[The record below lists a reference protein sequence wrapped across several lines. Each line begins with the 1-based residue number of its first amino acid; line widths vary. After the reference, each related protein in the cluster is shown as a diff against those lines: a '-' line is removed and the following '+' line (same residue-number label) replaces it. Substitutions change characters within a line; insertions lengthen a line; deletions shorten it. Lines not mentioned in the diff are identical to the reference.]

1 MEGLRKVTWYLKIRK
16 IYPCE
21 TRKRKKSNV
30 CIGLGV
36 FRELE
41 KEDQCDSSI
50 LNVMEYQQMK
60 LERSIARSHRFDP

>member
-21 TRKRKKSNV
+21 TRKRKKISV
-30 CIGLGV
+30 SIGLGV

-41 KEDQCDSSI
+41 KEDSATP
-50 LNVMEYQQMK
+50 V
-60 LERSIARSHRFDP
+60 F

>member
-21 TRKRKKSNV
+21 TSKRKKISMS
-30 CIGLGV
+30 IGLGV

-50 LNVMEYQQMK
+50 LNAMEYQQME
-60 LERSIARSHRFDP
+60 LERSIARSHRFHP